1 MAAKIHAVC
10 QYEEIGSCGGQ
21 LQFLAKVGK
30 LCRPFFL
37 AFESPFVI
45 IKTVNY
51 AIVHA
56 DAVWQ
61 PDRFVLW
68 TATIS

>member
-1 MAAKIHAVC
+1 MAASVYTVC
-10 QYEEIGSCGGQ
+10 KYENKEMLIDYGISSKGRH
-21 LQFLAKVGK
+21 VMST
-30 LCRPFFL
+30 FFL

-61 PDRFVLW
+61 PERFVLW